1 LLAVRAAA
9 VGPGHECEHDD
20 GLGMSVDLGMRI
32 RELEEG
38 GAGPVGEH
46 EEGEEVGARI
56 GGEVVRLK
64 AKRMLVGASARVLS
78 YLSPGP
84 TKNQREKEKISLSDV
99 RNETT

>member
-9 VGPGHECEHDD
+9 AGPGHDREHDA
-20 GLGMSVDLGMRI
+20 LGMPVDLGMRI

-38 GAGPVGEH
+38 GAGPVGEQ

-64 AKRMLVGASARVLS
+64 AKCTLVGASARVLS

>member
-1 LLAVRAAA
+1 LLAVSAAA
-9 VGPGHECEHDD
+9 VGPGHECEHD

-64 AKRMLVGASARVLS
+64 AKRMLSGSILLVSRS
-78 YLSPGP
+78 NQEP
-84 TKNQREKEKISLSDV
+84 TRKGKNLAFRC
-99 RNETT
+99 T